1 MDTLI
6 SVAQF
11 MLALSL
17 LVVLHEFGHYF
28 FAKLFKTRVEK
39 FYLFFD
45 FLFPLSNVLPFSLF
59 KKKIGETTY
68 GIGWFPLGGYVKIAG
83 MVDESMDKEQMKQP
97 PQPWEFRSKKAWQRL
112 LIMLGGIIVNVLLAF
127 IIYAFVLQIWG
138 IKRLPLAQ
146 MKQGV
151 AIVDSF
157 AYKIGFKD
165 GDIIKAADGKE
176 IVYFN
181 DLMSSVVLANNV
193 TVERNGKDTVLELP
207 NNLIG
212 QMTDAEAGIL
222 FSVPFPTIID
232 SILPGSNASKSEL
245 QFKDKI
251 VGVNGITTD
260 NYFDFR
266 KKILSLKGQNVTLQ
280 VERNNQNIELPV
292 QVSDSGTLG
301 FKTFYP
307 KDIRDYATMGFELD
321 TFKYDFLSSFPAGI
335 ALTGERLALYIE
347 NFKKFINP
355 STGAYKSA
363 GGFAS
368 MSKLYGP
375 TWHWENFWTMT
386 AFISIML
393 AFMNFLPIPGLDGG
407 YVMFLLYEIITGRKP
422 NEQFFE
428 KATGI
433 GLLFLLMVMLYFNG
447 MDVYRYLIK

>member
-17 LVVLHEFGHYF
+17 LVILHEFGHYF

-45 FLFPLSNVLPFSLF
+45 FLFPLSNVLPFSLW

-83 MVDESMDKEQMKQP
+83 MVDESMDTEQMKLP

-127 IIYAFVLQIWG
+127 IIFAFVLQIWG
-138 IKRLPLAQ
+138 KKQLPMSQL
-146 MKQGV
+146 KTGIEV
-151 AIVDSF
+151 ADTF
-157 AYKIGFKD
+157 AYSLGFKD
-165 GDIIKAADGKE
+165 GDKIKAANGQP
-176 IVYFN
+176 ILYYN
-181 DLMSSVVLANNV
+181 DLMAKVILSDNITL
-193 TVERNGKDTVLELP
+193 ERNGKDTTINLP
-207 NNLIG
+207 KDLIG
-212 QMTDAEAGIL
+212 QMTDRDAGML
-222 FSVPFPTIID
+222 FSIPFPTIID
-232 SILPGSNASKSEL
+232 TIIPNSNAANMGLMKED
-245 QFKDKI
+245 QI
-251 VGVNGITTD
+251 TAVNGQATP
-260 NYFDFR
+260 YFLGLKRTLKAHKGDTVLLT
-266 KKILSLKGQNVTLQ
+266 ILRAGASLQIPAL
-280 VERNNQNIELPV
+280 
-292 QVSDSGTLG
+292 VSDSGALG
-301 FKTFYP
+301 FYNKLPRNTQ
-307 KDIRDYATMGFELD
+307 DYAAIGYNFDTVKYGF
-321 TFKYDFLSSFPAGI
+321 FASFPAGI
-335 ALTGERLALYIE
+335 AMTGEKLGLYIE
-347 NFKKFINP
+347 NFKRFINP

-375 TWHWENFWTMT
+375 RWDWENFWNMT

-407 YVMFLLYEIITGRKP
+407 YVMFLLYELITGRKP
-422 NEQFFE
+422 NEKFFE
-428 KATGI
+428 AATGI
-433 GLLFLLMVMLYFNG
+433 GLIFLLMVMLYFNG